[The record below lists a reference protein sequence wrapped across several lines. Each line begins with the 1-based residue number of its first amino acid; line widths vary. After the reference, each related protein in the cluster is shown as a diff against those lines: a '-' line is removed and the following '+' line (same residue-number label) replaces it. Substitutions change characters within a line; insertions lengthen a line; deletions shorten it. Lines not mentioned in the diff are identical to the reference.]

1 MRLADLISKPYP
13 IVNEI
18 ATLISSIK
26 LRPHQAREGFVWQ
39 KTQKHCTIC
48 AFCLTD
54 ITKQTG
60 VGGVHSNLEKRLKT
74 LPFPLHDHQIMPQR
88 RACQN

>member
-1 MRLADLISKPYP
+1 MRLVVLISKPYS

-26 LRPHQAREGFVWQ
+26 LGHIRLEKALYGRRHKNIAQSVP
-39 KTQKHCTIC
+39 
-48 AFCLTD
+48 FCLTD

-60 VGGVHSNLEKRLKT
+60 VGGVHSNLEKG
-74 LPFPLHDHQIMPQR
+74 
-88 RACQN
+88 